1 MTCASLHTPPPLQ
14 RFLVLLL
21 ALLHTVCPVKQVTVP
36 GQIVLGG
43 LFPIHEAGRNASHQC
58 GKIKADQGVQRMVAM
73 LFALEKVNRDR
84 QLLPQASLGAQIL
97 DTCSVDSYA
106 LEQTLEFIKSVMSN
120 GDGVTCADGSTGS
133 YTRQPVV
140 AVVGAAGSQV
150 SVMVASML
158 QLFKVRIVFYYL
170 VGLQIPQVSYSSTGA
185 ELSEKPRFAFFS
197 RVVPPDNL
205 QAQVMA
211 RVIGALEWTYVHAI
225 ADTGSYGERGMDS
238 FRAAAAENG
247 ICIDGDV
254 QKISRRWTEK
264 NFRYVCGNSN
274 KTQLFFLKRRK
285 YTKVK
290 LFPSSEHDKT
300 ENNFRFVA
308 SDSWGIK
315 QSVVRGLEHRT
326 YGAITIAP
334 MVREETGY
342 LEYFRSLSPKGF
354 VFLEEFFEYLGC
366 SATEDIK
373 TFGDC
378 FDMVNVTLKQV
389 EISRNT
395 RVLLR
400 TSRSYKNPI
409 FLFESYVPFVV
420 DTVKIIAK
428 AISMYIQDDCGKTPF
443 HKCSLAQSGFRGER
457 LQKYYRNMS
466 LNKNEPALI
475 DANGDGIGR
484 YDVFQLDMNGVYQ
497 KVGKWRSTDDFLSV
511 EVEKIRH
518 AFKTAPGEKPMSLCS
533 TDCPRGHYRAYQDQT
548 CCWACIPCD
557 TSTSIHNETSISFQ
571 LRGMCHRYGSGSNSP
586 FLCANST
593 CFHAMGHHLVTN
605 PSRILHSWHRFNN
618 FRGLRFLEILKY
630 TCGKLL
636 RLQIYLSYDFQIMAS
651 GRELCYCMMSG
662 IGMCYVLTFFLVSQP
677 TVITCS
683 LTRILMGLSMSAI
696 YAAIITKTN
705 RLARVFKP
713 DSAQRPRF
721 ITPKAQV
728 GICMAIVSVQLI
740 GTFVWLFFDP
750 PGTMVVFPSRTEAV
764 LTCKATTSH
773 LLISLLYNILLIVAC
788 TVYAFKTRKIPENFN
803 ETRHIGFTMYST
815 CILWLA
821 FGPIYFATQSDFR
834 IQITSLCMCIS
845 LSGTVALICFFAPK
859 VYIVLFQPY
868 KNVRTRQSAVGRLVN
883 QQMRFMSQLT
893 YNPDGCNSYQPMS
906 SNQSYKPSTE
916 ESSHTSNAPGQ
927 PQTRAIP
934 PHVIEQLAASLPIS
948 DKNDLVKKLSLQ
960 DKLLNNNNNNESSE
974 EIRRRRPSSVH
985 TVGAA
990 VANGSSIAHIP
1001 PRSHTD
1007 EPKSSMI
1014 RQDTTKSR
1022 ASIAE
1027 SHQVDLILE
1036 EIAADTHSTFL

>member
-1 MTCASLHTPPPLQ
+1 MTCVSQSPPL
-14 RFLVLLL
+14 LLL
-21 ALLHTVCPVKQVTVP
+21 LLSFFLITATSSVKQLTVP

-43 LFPIHEAGRNASHQC
+43 LFPIHEAGRNATHQC

-158 QLFKVRIVFYYL
+158 QLFK
-170 VGLQIPQVSYSSTGA
+170 IPQVSYSSTGA
-185 ELSEKPRFAFFS
+185 ELSEKPRFAYFS

-264 NFRYVCGNSN
+264 NFRDLLIRMHRTRKARGVVMFVDEDN
-274 KTQLFFLKRRK
+274 LKR
-285 YTKVK
+285 
-290 LFPSSEHDKT
+290 LLKT
-300 ENNFRFVA
+300 LDNLVAEGHTELDRHFWFVA

-334 MVREETGY
+334 MVREEKGY

-366 SATEDIK
+366 TESEDLK

-378 FDMVNVTLKQV
+378 FDMVNVTLKQ
-389 EISRNT
+389 
-395 RVLLR
+395 
-400 TSRSYKNPI
+400 
-409 FLFESYVPFVV
+409 ESYVPFVV

-428 AISMYIQDDCGKTPF
+428 AISMYIEDDCGQTPF

-466 LNKNEPALI
+466 LIKNEPALI

-484 YDVFQLDMNGVYQ
+484 YDVFQLDMNGIYQ

-518 AFKTAPGEKPMSLCS
+518 AFKTASGERPMSVCS

-557 TSTSIHNETSISFQ
+557 TSTSIHNETSCEECDIGMVPDRTLHFCVPIPPVSMQWDTTWSLIPAAFSTLGIASTIFVISVF
-571 LRGMCHRYGSGSNSP
+571 LKFSNTP
-586 FLCANST
+586 
-593 CFHAMGHHLVTN
+593 V
-605 PSRILHSWHRFNN
+605 
-618 FRGLRFLEILKY
+618 
-630 TCGKLL
+630 
-636 RLQIYLSYDFQIMAS
+636 IMAS

-662 IGMCYVLTFFLVSQP
+662 IGMCYTLTFFLVSQP
-677 TVITCS
+677 TVVTCS

-721 ITPKAQV
+721 ITPRAQV

-740 GTFVWLFFDP
+740 GTIVWLIFDP

-773 LLISLLYNILLIVAC
+773 LLVSLLYNILLIVAC

-893 YNPDGCNSYQPMS
+893 YNPDGCHSYQPMS

-916 ESSHTSNAPGQ
+916 ESSHTSNAPAL

-934 PHVIEQLAASLPIS
+934 PQIIEQLAASLPIS
-948 DKNDLVKKLSLQ
+948 DKNDL
-960 DKLLNNNNNNESSE
+960 
-974 EIRRRRPSSVH
+974 
-985 TVGAA
+985 G
-990 VANGSSIAHIP
+990 
-1001 PRSHTD
+1001 
-1007 EPKSSMI
+1007 
-1014 RQDTTKSR
+1014 
-1022 ASIAE
+1022 
-1027 SHQVDLILE
+1027 
-1036 EIAADTHSTFL
+1036 

>member
-1 MTCASLHTPPPLQ
+1 MTCVSFHTPPLLRRYSSILQ
-14 RFLVLLL
+14 NLFFFF
-21 ALLHTVCPVKQVTVP
+21 LLHIPISSTVKQLTVP

-158 QLFKVRIVFYYL
+158 QLFK
-170 VGLQIPQVSYSSTGA
+170 IPQVSYSSTGA

-264 NFRYVCGNSN
+264 NFRDLLIRMHRTRKARGVVMFVDEDN
-274 KTQLFFLKRRK
+274 LKR
-285 YTKVK
+285 
-290 LFPSSEHDKT
+290 LLKT
-300 ENNFRFVA
+300 LDLLVAEGHTELDRHFWFVA

-366 SATEDIK
+366 SATVDVK

-378 FDMVNVTLKQV
+378 FDMVNITLKQ
-389 EISRNT
+389 
-395 RVLLR
+395 
-400 TSRSYKNPI
+400 
-409 FLFESYVPFVV
+409 ESYVPFVV

-428 AISMYIQDDCGKTPF
+428 AISMYIEDDCGKIPF
-443 HKCSLAQSGFRGER
+443 HKCTLAQSGFRGER
-457 LQKYYRNMS
+457 LQRYYRNMS
-466 LNKNEPALI
+466 LIKNEPALI

-484 YDVFQLDMNGVYQ
+484 YDVFQLDINGVYQ

-518 AFKTAPGEKPMSLCS
+518 AFKTAHGERPMSVCS

-557 TSTSIHNETSISFQ
+557 TSTSIHNETSCEECAV
-571 LRGMCHRYGSGSNSP
+571 GMVPDRTLHFCVPIPPVSMQWDTTWSLIPAAFSTLGIASTIFVVSVFLKFSNTP
-586 FLCANST
+586 
-593 CFHAMGHHLVTN
+593 V
-605 PSRILHSWHRFNN
+605 
-618 FRGLRFLEILKY
+618 
-630 TCGKLL
+630 
-636 RLQIYLSYDFQIMAS
+636 IMAS

-662 IGMCYVLTFFLVSQP
+662 IGMCYTLTFFLVSQP

-683 LTRILMGLSMSAI
+683 MTRILMGLSMSAI

-728 GICMAIVSVQLI
+728 GICMGIVSVQLI
-740 GTFVWLFFDP
+740 GTFVWILFDP
-750 PGTMVVFPSRTEAV
+750 PGTMIVFPTRTEAV

-916 ESSHTSNAPGQ
+916 ESSHTSNAQVQQ
-927 PQTRAIP
+927 PTRAIP

-960 DKLLNNNNNNESSE
+960 DKFFNNNNNNENSE

-985 TVGAA
+985 TVGA
-990 VANGSSIAHIP
+990 VTNGSSVAHIP
-1001 PRSHTD
+1001 PRSYTD

-1014 RQDTTKSR
+1014 RQDTAKSR
-1022 ASIAE
+1022 TSLAE

-1036 EIAADTHSTFL
+1036 EIAADTNSTFL